1 MRTVRDQ
8 HVNDDSTGGPRPRLR
23 AVPGHRLAGLPQL
36 AGADERLRHEIAVVA
51 AVLPFKVN
59 NHVLEELIDW
69 RRVPDDPM
77 YRLTFPHRDMLP
89 PELFDRISG
98 LIAAGAPRA
107 RLAEA
112 VAAARRAL
120 NPHPGGQLEENIP
133 ELDGRPV
140 PGLQHKYRETVL
152 LFPAQGQSCHAY
164 CGYCF
169 RWAQF
174 VGEPDLRQSL
184 PGPATALAYLRAHRE
199 VSDVLITGGDPL
211 IMSTDRLAGY
221 VEPLLGPGTEH
232 LRTIR
237 LGTKALAWWPHR
249 FTTDPDADGLLRLFE
264 RVVAAGRQVAV
275 MAHVSH
281 PRELAGEAVR
291 AAVARIRSTGAVI
304 RAQAPLIRHVN
315 DDPAVWAA
323 LWRDAVALGI
333 VPYYLFVERD
343 TGASSYFEV
352 PLARAVTVY
361 QEAFRQVSGLE
372 RTARGPVMSAGPGKV
387 CVDGVA
393 EIAGERV
400 FVCRFL
406 QAREP
411 DRVGLPFFARYDE
424 RATWFDQLRP
434 ASFERRPWFAA
445 EPSFVE
451 EPALV

>member
-1 MRTVRDQ
+1 M
-8 HVNDDSTGGPRPRLR
+8 
-23 AVPGHRLAGLPQL
+23 PGHRLAGLPQL
-36 AGADERLRHEIAVVA
+36 ADAPAGLRHEIAVVA

-69 RRVPDDPM
+69 SRVPDDPM
-77 YRLTFPHRDMLP
+77 YRLAFPHRDMLP
-89 PELFDRISG
+89 PEIFDRISR
-98 LIAAGAPRA
+98 LIEDGAPRE

-120 NPHPGGQLEENIP
+120 NPHPGGQLEENVP

-174 VGEPDLRQSL
+174 VGEPGLRQSL
-184 PGPATALAYLRAHRE
+184 PGPATAVEYLRAHRE
-199 VSDVLITGGDPL
+199 VSDVLLTGGDPL

-221 VEPLLGPGTEH
+221 LDPLLGPGLEH
-232 LRTIR
+232 LRTVRI
-237 LGTKALAWWPHR
+237 GTKALAWWPHR
-249 FTTDPDADGLLRLFE
+249 FTTDPDADDLLRLFE
-264 RVVAAGRQVAV
+264 RAVAAGRQVAV

-315 DDPAVWAA
+315 DDPAVWAEM
-323 LWRDAVALGI
+323 WRDMVRLGI
-333 VPYYLFVERD
+333 APYYLFVERD
-343 TGASSYFEV
+343 TGASAYFEV
-352 PLARAVTVY
+352 PLARAVEVY
-361 QEAFRQVSGLE
+361 RDAVRQVSGLE

-393 EIAGERV
+393 EVAGERV

-411 DRVGLPFFARYDE
+411 DRVGVPFFARFDE
-424 RATWFDQLRP
+424 EATWYDQLRA
-434 ASFERRPWFAA
+434 ASFERRPWFAG
-445 EPSFVE
+445 